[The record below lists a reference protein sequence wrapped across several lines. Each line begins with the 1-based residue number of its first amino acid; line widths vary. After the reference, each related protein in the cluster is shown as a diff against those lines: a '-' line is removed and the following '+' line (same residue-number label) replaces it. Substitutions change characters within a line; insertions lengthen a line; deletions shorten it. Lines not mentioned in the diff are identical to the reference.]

1 MKKLRLVVAFFTFF
15 CSIFPAPAAILANE
29 YANRSLTRRERKFD
43 TVVML
48 PTQVMV
54 VQTGFHGAT
63 EMFKEAKALE
73 TELSTLVD
81 WAVRQKN
88 PGLRPV
94 WVGSDGATQDVNRSY
109 LLADVQAQFD
119 RLLPAI
125 LDDPAR
131 VRRGGYTMTD
141 AVAKLAPQQS
151 ETLLVFTRL
160 VGVDATLI
168 ASFFGFRE
176 GAQLIVAMVDGVSG
190 EVMFVTIHKLRQ
202 TNLAATNAGF
212 NSVLGGA
219 LVQLKR
225 DMKRLPTGNPS
236 SPMSQWSV
244 MHAHSIGLPCEGWL
258 YRTGSAIGFR
268 SVSDIEH
275 RWELPS
281 EAIESIDNNAV
292 RGIHIKLADGR
303 NFNLFP
309 SGIKRDRLISLLTMP
324 NTNTER

>member
-1 MKKLRLVVAFFTFF
+1 MKTLRLVVAFFTLF
-15 CSIFPAPAAILANE
+15 CSIFPSPSSVLANE

-73 TELSTLVD
+73 TELSTLVE
-81 WAVRQKN
+81 WAIRQKN

-94 WVGSDGATQDVNRSY
+94 WVGSEGAAEDVNRSY
-109 LLADVQAQFD
+109 LLADVQARFN

-125 LDDPAR
+125 LDDPGR

-141 AVAKLAPQQS
+141 AVSRLAP
-151 ETLLVFTRL
+151 EHGAPLLVFTRL
-160 VGVDATLI
+160 LGVDATLL

-190 EVMFVTIHKLRQ
+190 EVMFVTIHKLRP
-202 TNLAATNAGF
+202 TNLAASSAGF

-225 DMKRLPTGNPS
+225 DMKRLPAGNPPS
-236 SPMSQWSV
+236 AMSQWSV
-244 MHAHSIGLPCEGWL
+244 MHVHGIGLPCEGWL

-281 EAIESIDNNAV
+281 EAIESIDDNAV
-292 RGIHIKLADGR
+292 RGFHIKLADGR
-303 NFNLFP
+303 NFNFFP
-309 SGIKRDRLISLLTMP
+309 SGIKRERLISLLTD
-324 NTNTER
+324 TNAGR